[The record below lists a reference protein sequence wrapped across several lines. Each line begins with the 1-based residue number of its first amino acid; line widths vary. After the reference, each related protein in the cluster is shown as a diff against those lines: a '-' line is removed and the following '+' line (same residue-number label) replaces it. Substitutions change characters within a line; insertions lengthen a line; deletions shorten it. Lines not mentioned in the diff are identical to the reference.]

1 MYAVNV
7 HVNGVELFNS
17 LNREIHTHK
26 QVYMS
31 SGHKREQGKPPF
43 LQCIYAYTGVSEA
56 KELRDVQNVNTLLL
70 SLPSQVSSGYGYGFL
85 YGSKVNQA
93 SPRVSTFCRYRHVVV
108 AALFFGAEMTTRPL
122 EHLVFL
128 SVIASGNADE
138 EEEGKIVQLAWQTF
152 SLSKNRVGT
161 N

>member
-17 LNREIHTHK
+17 LNREIHVHK

-70 SLPSQVSSGYGYGFL
+70 SLPSQVAAGTGTGT
-85 YGSKVNQA
+85 GSYTGQR
-93 SPRVSTFCRYRHVVV
+93 SIRLH
-108 AALFFGAEMTTRPL
+108 
-122 EHLVFL
+122 HVFL
-128 SVIASGNADE
+128 LFADTDT
-138 EEEGKIVQLAWQTF
+138 WW
-152 SLSKNRVGT
+152 
-161 N
+161 